1 MDFYRRYVLIFIT
14 AHTTALMALEEA
26 DAADRKAYADLMG
39 EEIERFK
46 SLIRSK
52 TENIID
58 LWTKPKTYKDN
69 CLLTAEKYY
78 QQDGKIGWEFVPGD
92 YRWGTCK
99 WKVREKDAQNAE
111 AICNRFA
118 NMVKRHTFQIKMQ
131 GRAYWGSYRNKL
143 FGAGSVYTRIENMVQ
158 NNEIGNQLLEQIKAA
173 VEEES
178 SGDGEVVDSIGND
191 GEDED

>member
-1 MDFYRRYVLIFIT
+1 MDFYRRYLLIFIT
-14 AHTTALMALEEA
+14 AHTTAIMALEED

-58 LWTKPKTYKDN
+58 LQIKLKTYKDN
-69 CLLTAEKYY
+69 CLLTTEKRY
-78 QQDGKIGWEFVPGD
+78 QQDGKIGYEFVPGD

-99 WKVREKDAQNAE
+99 WKVREKDAHNAD

-118 NMVKRHTFQIKMQ
+118 RMVERHTFQIKMQ
-131 GRAYWGSYRNKL
+131 GQAYWGSYRNKL

-158 NNEIGNQLLEQIKAA
+158 NNKIGNQLLEQIKAP

-178 SGDGEVVDSIGND
+178 LGDGKVADSTRNHGQV
-191 GEDED
+191 ED

>member
-1 MDFYRRYVLIFIT
+1 MDCYRRYILIFIT
-14 AHTTALMALEEA
+14 AHTTAHMALEED
-26 DAADRKAYADLMG
+26 DAADRKAYAADLMG

-58 LWTKPKTYKDN
+58 LQTKPKTYKAN
-69 CLLTAEKYY
+69 CLLTTEKYY
-78 QQDGKIGWEFVPGD
+78 QQDGKIGCEFVPGD

-99 WKVREKDAQNAE
+99 WKVREKGAQNAQ

-118 NMVKRHTFQIKMQ
+118 RMVERHTFQIKMQ
-131 GRAYWGSYRNKL
+131 GQTYWGSYRNKL
-143 FGAGSVYTRIENMVQ
+143 FRAGSVYTRIENMVQ
-158 NNEIGNQLLEQIKAA
+158 NNKIGDQLLEQIKAP

-178 SGDGEVVDSIGND
+178 SGDCEVADST
-191 GEDED
+191 